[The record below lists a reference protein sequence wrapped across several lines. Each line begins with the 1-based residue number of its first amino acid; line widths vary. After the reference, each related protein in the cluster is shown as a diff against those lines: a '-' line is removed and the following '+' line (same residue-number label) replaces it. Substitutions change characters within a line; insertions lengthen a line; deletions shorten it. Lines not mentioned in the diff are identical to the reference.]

1 MASAQITLRE
11 KSLSSSRSGLRSR
24 SLLLIEVG
32 ELLAFLSK
40 LFEQRRRLPPVAML
54 FVKFADAIVDLLE
67 ADRVGIPHGPAAVG
81 GEAVPVDIHHVDVH
95 GAQRVAFVQNA
106 GALVHQA
113 IDAALADLLFRHRML
128 LHAGFSR
135 RL

>member
-54 FVKFADAIVDLLE
+54 FVKFADAIVDLLQ
-67 ADRVGIPHGPAAVG
+67 ADRVGIPHWPAAVG
-81 GEAVPVDIHHVDVH
+81 GEAVPVDINDSYFH
-95 GAQRVAFVQNA
+95 GAKR
-106 GALVHQA
+106 
-113 IDAALADLLFRHRML
+113 LASVSTPAPL
-128 LHAGFSR
+128 LHQGLDPSF
-135 RL
+135 LDLT